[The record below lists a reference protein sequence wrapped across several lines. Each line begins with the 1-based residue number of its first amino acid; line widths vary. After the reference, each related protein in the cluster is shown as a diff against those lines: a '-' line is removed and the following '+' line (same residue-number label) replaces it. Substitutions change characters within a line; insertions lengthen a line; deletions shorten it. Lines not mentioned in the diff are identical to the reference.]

1 MLDKLFICLAFLVT
15 VLLVLTAV
23 ALPCSGV
30 AVWLDEDRYGWAAV
44 WSRRLLGMLVAS
56 EAVFLTACLF
66 LTGNGIV
73 AFLAWQVFGPLVL
86 LKGFKDS

>member
-1 MLDKLFICLAFLVT
+1 MLDKLLFCLAMAVAL
-15 VLLVLTAV
+15 LLVLTAV

-44 WSRRLLGMLVAS
+44 WSRRLLGMLVAF

-66 LTGNGIV
+66 LPGNGVV

-86 LKGFKDS
+86 LTGFKDS